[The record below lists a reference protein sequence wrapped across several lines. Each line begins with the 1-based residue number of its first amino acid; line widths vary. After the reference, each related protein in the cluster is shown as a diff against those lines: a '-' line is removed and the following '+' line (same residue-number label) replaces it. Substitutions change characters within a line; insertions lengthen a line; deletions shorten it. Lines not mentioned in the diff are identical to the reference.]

1 VANGIDN
8 LLKKSIE
15 MHHDKVQLF
24 YKNLEEDHLSFL
36 FQGSYND
43 DMTEGILEL
52 TEYNLENFEGL
63 TKMKKKISFLIVECF
78 QNIVRHGQ
86 VGEEY
91 VVPEGVFIIRNR
103 GNINY
108 ISSINYVKNSVI
120 ESLKQSLEIIQN
132 LSKDELKA
140 YYLKTLV
147 EDPMSAKGGAGLGLI
162 ELARKSSLPLIYEFQ
177 KIDDDLSLFYFLVRM
192 ENDLFPKMASTPQP
206 LKLDSFKDF
215 YRMVRETSTMM
226 VYKGDFA
233 KSSILPILKIFED
246 SIQNVDGNIN
256 IKKRVYIIMV
266 ELLENISDHAI
277 EYSDE
282 YKDLKEGIFILG
294 KKDNL
299 YLISTGNKVKNEK
312 VPAIKTYIESLNQLS
327 YAELRKLYVNNLK
340 KTKNIGA
347 DFDGLGLIDIVS
359 ESSDEINFN
368 FEKLDDEQ
376 TFFSISVQI

>member
-1 VANGIDN
+1 M
-8 LLKKSIE
+8 L
-15 MHHDKVQLF
+15 HQKVQSF
-24 YKNLEEDHLSFL
+24 YNNLEKDHLSFL

-86 VGEEY
+86 VGKEY
-91 VVPEGVFIIRNR
+91 VIPEGVFIIRNR

-108 ISSINYVKNSVI
+108 ISSINYIDNKVVEPLKK
-120 ESLKQSLEIIQN
+120 SLDNIKS
-132 LSKDELKA
+132 LSKEDLKA

-147 EDPMSAKGGAGLGLI
+147 ELPLSEKGGAGLGLI
-162 ELARKSSLPLIYEFQ
+162 ELARKSSMPLSYEFE
-177 KIDDDLSLFYFLVRM
+177 KVDDNLTIFYFLVRM
-192 ENDLFPKMASTPQP
+192 ENDLFPDTG
-206 LKLDSFKDF
+206 KLSDLNINSFKEF
-215 YRMVRETSTMM
+215 YGLVKETNTMM

-246 SIQNVDGNIN
+246 SIQGQDGNIN

-277 EYSDE
+277 EYSEE
-282 YKDLKEGIFILG
+282 YRDLKEGIFILG
-294 KKDNL
+294 RKDNT
-299 YLISTGNKVKNEK
+299 YLISTGNKVKNED
-312 VPAIKTYIESLNQLS
+312 VASIKEYIESLNQLS
-327 YAELRKLYVNNLK
+327 YSELRRLYVRNLK
-340 KTKNIGA
+340 KSKSIDS

-359 ESSDEINFN
+359 ESSDAISFD
-368 FEKLDDEQ
+368 FKKLDDNF